1 MMKTIV
7 TVMLAISLG
16 ACSVTKSVVR
26 TSAHPETQYHID
38 ENTVFFVQL
47 VNTIRLNSN
56 VKKPSADLKNQIN
69 QLVFQAGLIPQCS
82 KTDGCYLVRPG
93 IDAKIRIESDHIL
106 LDFATSYVKIEDVS
120 QAAQMIYG

>member
-7 TVMLAISLG
+7 TVMLAVSVAG
-16 ACSVTKSVVR
+16 CSVTKSVVR
-26 TSAHPETQYHID
+26 TSVHPETQHHIN

-82 KTDGCYLVRPG
+82 KNDGCYLVRPG
-93 IDAKIRIESDHIL
+93 LDAKIRIESDHIL
-106 LDFATSYVKIEDVS
+106 LDFASSYDKVEDVN

>member
-1 MMKTIV
+1 MLVVVVGLIV
-7 TVMLAISLG
+7 GLSVG
-16 ACSVTKSVVR
+16 ACSVTKTVSHATV
-26 TSAHPETQYHID
+26 HEETKFHIN
-38 ENTVFFVQL
+38 ENTTAFIEL